1 MALMTKPL
9 PPKGHCHYH
18 RPVISFKEQLLV
30 NLEPSAVS
38 SALTAPSNLA
48 LQTAL
53 NFCKLLTAY
62 RSPFTPKSPVGRS
75 PLRLP
80 LYKDPTAGAAGTCLI
95 PKLRGTTN
103 SPGQRRRRLPPRSFS
118 AADESGLVPVCPS
131 PTADRSSS
139 FCQGTCAG
147 PDPSRAKETVSVRWL
162 PIPALD
168 KCAR

>member
-30 NLEPSAVS
+30 KLEPSAVS
-38 SALTAPSNLA
+38 SALTAPTNLA

-62 RSPFTPKSPVGRS
+62 RSPFTPKSRVARS

-80 LYKDPTAGAAGTCLI
+80 LCKDPTAGAAGTCPI
-95 PKLRGTTN
+95 PKLRGRTSN
-103 SPGQRRRRLPPRSFS
+103 RVQRHHRSPPRSFS
-118 AADESGLVPVCPS
+118 AADESG
-131 PTADRSSS
+131 
-139 FCQGTCAG
+139 
-147 PDPSRAKETVSVRWL
+147 
-162 PIPALD
+162 PAP
-168 KCAR
+168 AYP